1 MHPKCKFL
9 GILTFI
15 VPVIIM
21 TYYAVIGGW
30 ITKCA
35 VLYLTG
41 QAQAAANDNYFT
53 GMTVE
58 RFLEILLDAMSRLF
72 FSLSVSMGVMITY
85 GSYVKPQVNLSKSVN
100 QIEVFDAGVAL
111 PEWKD
116 PKPKE
121 KKKAAL

>member
-21 TYYAVIGGW
+21 TYYAVIGGR
-30 ITKCA
+30 ITKYA

-53 GMTVE
+53 G
-58 RFLEILLDAMSRLF
+58 FCSW
-72 FSLSVSMGVMITY
+72 
-85 GSYVKPQVNLSKSVN
+85 Q
-100 QIEVFDAGVAL
+100 
-111 PEWKD
+111 
-116 PKPKE
+116 
-121 KKKAAL
+121 